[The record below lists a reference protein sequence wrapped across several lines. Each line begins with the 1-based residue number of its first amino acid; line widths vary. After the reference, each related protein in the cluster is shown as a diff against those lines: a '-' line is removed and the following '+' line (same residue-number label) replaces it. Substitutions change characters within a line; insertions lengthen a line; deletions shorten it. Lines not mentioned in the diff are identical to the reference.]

1 MIIDDS
7 VLMHY
12 GTPHQGSTPHSG
24 RYKWGS
30 GDKWDE
36 KDPNVGRDDILGQ
49 VARLK
54 AKGIRNSTDI
64 AKALNMTTTEYRA
77 RYSVAFNAEKQA
89 NITKANRL
97 KDQGWSPTA
106 ISREMGYPESTVR
119 GWLQPQAKARR
130 NIALDIADKLE
141 ASIPKNGAIDIG
153 SGSELY
159 LGTSADKLK
168 TATQILVDK
177 GYTVRYIYENQLTG
191 AIGHK
196 TRIKVLC
203 APGVDVKG
211 EDGLYAHRDRIA
223 TLAKKLDDVDPK
235 SSAAIKPPV
244 SLDSKRV
251 KVVYAEETFGGAKGV
266 QRDGTMLINPNA
278 VDLRLPPGVHYAQVR
293 ILVDGDHYLK
303 GMAMYG
309 NPKDFPEGTDLA
321 FCTNKHVGTPKMDV
335 LKPAQTKKENGQTVI
350 DKDSP
355 FKGTVRYQMDYVDP
369 VTGKKK
375 QSPVNIL
382 SKEGDWEEWSRNL
395 PSQMLSK
402 QSPELAKRQLDV
414 AYDRMR
420 LEYDEI
426 RHLTNPVVKKK
437 LLQEFS
443 DQCDSDAVSLKAAN
457 MPGQKTHVILPI
469 NSLKD
474 NEIFAPNYENG
485 TRVVLVRF
493 PHAGTFESP
502 ELVVN
507 NRNREALK
515 HITNIAKDAVGINSN
530 VASILS
536 GADFDGDT
544 VLVIPNNRGEVKTS
558 KPLAGL
564 KGFDPKE
571 SYALP
576 KNIDPSDP
584 RLITPE
590 GKQREMGKV
599 SNLITDMTIK
609 GASSQDI
616 ERAVRHSM
624 VVIDSEK
631 HKLDYKRSYLDNGIE
646 QLKRKY
652 QGETSTGQPAGASTL
667 ISRAGGE
674 YRVNARKP
682 RSYQNGGP
690 IDPLTGEKM
699 WEETGAT
706 YRKAV
711 RDKKTGKIIRYEEK
725 PRQQTS
731 TKLAETK
738 NAFDLS
744 SGTRM
749 EAIYATYSNRMKA
762 MANNARKE
770 YLTTGDFKI
779 DPQAK
784 KKYASQVQKMVADL
798 NAAKMN
804 APLQRQALVIAN
816 ERVKTIR
823 EDHPEYDK
831 DDLQKISRREVKRAR
846 AIMGIED
853 KTIHLTQDE
862 WDAIQAHAVSA
873 NRLSE
878 ILQYADAEEVRKFAT
893 PRNENKLPT
902 WSINRAKALLAQ
914 GLTNK
919 EVADALGISESTLS
933 HNL

>member
-1 MIIDDS
+1 MVNSD

-12 GTPHQGSTPHSG
+12 GTQHQGSTPHSG

-30 GDKWDE
+30 GDKWDG
-36 KDPNVGRDDILGQ
+36 KDPNTDRNDILGE

-54 AKGIRNSTDI
+54 AQGIRNSTEI
-64 AKALNMTTTEYRA
+64 ARALNMTTTEYRA
-77 RYSVAFNAEKQA
+77 RYSVAFNAAKQA

-106 ISREMGYPESTVR
+106 IGKEMGVPESTVR
-119 GWLQPQAKARR
+119 GWLQPQARARKD
-130 NIALDIADKLE
+130 IALEIAGKLE
-141 ASIPKNGAIDIG
+141 ASIPKSGAIDIG
-153 SGSELY
+153 SGTELY

-177 GYTVRYIYENQLTG
+177 GYTVRYIYEPQPTG
-191 AIGHK
+191 GPGHK

-211 EDGLYAHRDRIA
+211 EEGLYAHRDRIA
-223 TLAKKLDDVDPK
+223 SLAKKLNDVPPNT
-235 SSAAIKPPV
+235 SAAIKPPV
-244 SLDSKRV
+244 SMDSKRV
-251 KVVYAEETFGGAKGV
+251 KVVYAEEEFSGVKG
-266 QRDGTMLINPNA
+266 QHRDGTMLINPNA
-278 VDLRLPPGVHYAQVR
+278 VDLRLPPGTHYAQVR
-293 ILVDGDHYLK
+293 ILVDGTHYLK

-309 NPKDFPEGTDLA
+309 NPKDFPEGVDLA
-321 FCTNKHVGTPKMDV
+321 FCTNKHKGTPKMEV
-335 LKPAQTKKENGQTVI
+335 LKPAQTEKVDGKTVI
-350 DKDSP
+350 NKDAP
-355 FKGTVRYQMDYVDP
+355 FKGTIAMQLDYVDP
-369 VTGKKK
+369 KTGKTK

-382 SKEGDWEEWSRNL
+382 RKEGDWKDWARNL

-402 QSPELAKRQLDV
+402 QSPELAKRQLDI

-426 RHLTNPVVKKK
+426 KKLNNPVVKKK

-443 DQCDSDAVSLKAAN
+443 DQCDSDAVALKGAN

-469 NSLKD
+469 DSLSEK
-474 NEIFAPNYENG
+474 EIFAPNYDNG
-485 TRVVLVRF
+485 TKVVLVRF

-507 NRNREALK
+507 NHNREGLK
-515 HITNIAKDAVGINSN
+515 YITNQAKDAVGINSK
-530 VASILS
+530 VAAQLS

-544 VLVIPNNRGEVKTS
+544 VLVIPNTRGEVKHGS
-558 KPLAGL
+558 PLKGL
-564 KGFDPKE
+564 EGFDPSEK
-571 SYALP
+571 YALP
-576 KNIDPSDP
+576 KDIKDNDP
-584 RLITPE
+584 RLITPH
-590 GKQREMGKV
+590 GKQAEMGKV
-599 SNLITDMTIK
+599 SNLITDMTLK
-609 GASSQDI
+609 GASTTDI

-667 ISRAGGE
+667 ISRARGD
-674 YRVNARKP
+674 YRIDARKP
-682 RSYQNGGP
+682 RSYKNGGP
-690 IDPLTGEKM
+690 IDPVTGEKM
-699 WEETGAT
+699 YEPTGAT

-711 RDKKTGKIIRYEEK
+711 RDKQGNIVRYDEVT
-725 PRQQTS
+725 RQQVVPRLS
-731 TKLAETK
+731 VYK

-749 EAIYATYSNRMKA
+749 ESIYATYSNRMKA
-762 MANNARKE
+762 MGNSARKE
-770 YLTTGDFKI
+770 MLSTEDFKV
-779 DPQAK
+779 DPVAK
-784 KKYASQVQKMVADL
+784 KKYAPQVSKLVADL

-816 ERVKTIR
+816 ERIKSIR
-823 EDHPEYDK
+823 DDHPEYDK

-846 AIMGIED
+846 QIMGIED

-873 NRLSE
+873 NRLTE
-878 ILQYADAEEVRKFAT
+878 ILQYADPDEVRKLAT

-902 WSINRAKALLAQ
+902 WSVNRAKALLAQ

-933 HNL
+933 RNL